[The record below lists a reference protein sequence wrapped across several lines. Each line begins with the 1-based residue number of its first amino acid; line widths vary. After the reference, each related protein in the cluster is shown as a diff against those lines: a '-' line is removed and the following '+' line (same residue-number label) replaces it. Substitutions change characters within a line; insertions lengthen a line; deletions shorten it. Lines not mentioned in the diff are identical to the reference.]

1 MGLVDSLSPLRLRAA
16 RRHVRLLG
24 GAIWEVPLIARVF
37 KAFQYRDFRLMWIG
51 ACTSSIGTWM
61 QIVAQGWLI
70 YRLSHSAFLLALD
83 QFLGGIP
90 IFLFSLIGGV
100 IADRVDRGR
109 ILLGSQYVQMA
120 SAGLLTVL
128 VATGRVH
135 VWHILCLSF
144 VSGFAQAF
152 GGPAYQALIPTL
164 VEREDM
170 PNAIALNSIQFNVA
184 VMVGPALAGQ
194 ALAKLGEKWCF
205 GLNALSFLAPI
216 ISLSLIT
223 ARFLPQK
230 TKESMFF
237 SLKEGIK
244 FVRRQGS
251 MEALI
256 ILAFCM
262 TFLSMPMRTYFPV
275 FVKDIFHRGPE
286 TYGNL
291 LALMGLGSICG
302 SLGVAGLGNVQ
313 RKGLLALGALM
324 SLGIGISG
332 FALSKSLPFSGVM
345 LVLVG
350 ASMMAVFANVSS
362 LVQLITT
369 NEMRGRVMSV
379 YNFAFRGGMPMGNL
393 LSGWLVPIFT
403 APIVLGVNGAL
414 LVLLGLY
421 FIVVQRRVATL

>member
-1 MGLVDSLSPLRLRAA
+1 
-16 RRHVRLLG
+16 
-24 GAIWEVPLIARVF
+24 LIARVF

-61 QIVAQGWLI
+61 QIVAQGWLV

-90 IFLFSLIGGV
+90 IFLFSLLGGV
-100 IADRVDRGR
+100 IADRVERR
-109 ILLGSQYVQMA
+109 KILLASQYVQMA
-120 SAGLLTVL
+120 SAGLLTIL
-128 VATGRVH
+128 VATGHVH

-164 VEREDM
+164 VDREDM

-194 ALAKLGEKWCF
+194 ALARLGEKWCF

-216 ISLSLIT
+216 VALLMIRS
-223 ARFLPQK
+223 RFQPVK
-230 TKESMFF
+230 TTESMFT
-237 SLKEGIK
+237 SLKQGIEFARK
-244 FVRRQGS
+244 QSS

-262 TFLSMPMRTYFPV
+262 TGLSMPMRTYFPV

-302 SLGVAGLGNVQ
+302 SLGIASAGNIKKKGRVALVA
-313 RKGLLALGALM
+313 LICLGA
-324 SLGIGISG
+324 GISAFG
-332 FALSKSLPFSGVM
+332 LSKSLPLSETV

-350 ASMMAVFANVSS
+350 ASMMAVFATVNS

-403 APIVLGVNGAL
+403 VPVVLGVNGFL
-414 LVLLGLY
+414 LIVLALY
-421 FIVVQRRVATL
+421 FLLIQRKMAAL